1 MNKHDPVMAIQHLP
15 EVIEGSNTDIY
26 AIVKVI
32 DPDPGLDTN
41 SNLFIYIVFFCENHP
56 FDRRA
61 TQ

>member
-1 MNKHDPVMAIQHLP
+1 MFFFFFQVNKHDPVMAIQHLP

-41 SNLFIYIVFFCENHP
+41 SNLFIYSAHWI
-56 FDRRA
+56 
-61 TQ
+61 